1 MSEATRYTP
10 ENDAV
15 DWSALADQLF
25 PAEVLRTAPALNPLA
40 MVRNTF

>member
-1 MSEATRYTP
+1 VSEATRYTP

-25 PAEVLRTAPALNPLA
+25 PAEVLRTAPPFNPLE
-40 MVRNTF
+40 VLRNSF